1 MILPHC
7 ACWANALF
15 SGQIHRMELE
25 ATAMGY
31 RVFAFLV
38 SFAWVSFLPASS
50 LAAEAGAGPSKAA
63 RKDRPEGENKAEESG
78 EKPAGESY
86 SVVQVGDSVK
96 VVKSTEVGALRDKA
110 NEEFKASLKAY
121 EEAKKAAAKAKKKF
135 TDSKPTKPVFKTV
148 ATALK
153 TEEVAN
159 ALRTK
164 TVQKI
169 ESQKKRDREE
179 RVKARQGG

>member
-1 MILPHC
+1 
-7 ACWANALF
+7 
-15 SGQIHRMELE
+15 MELE

-31 RVFAFLV
+31 RVLAFLV
-38 SFAWVSFLPASS
+38 SFAWVAFLPASS
-50 LAAEAGAGPSKAA
+50 LAAETGGDPSKAA
-63 RKDRPEGENKAEESG
+63 KKDRAEGESKAEDAV

-96 VVKSTEVGALRDKA
+96 VVKSTAVGALRDKA
-110 NEEFKASLKAY
+110 NEDFKASLRAY

-135 TDSKPTKPVFKTV
+135 TDPKPAKPVFKTV
-148 ATALK
+148 ATALR
-153 TEEVAN
+153 TEDVAN

-169 ESQKKRDREE
+169 ESQKKKDREE
-179 RVKARQGG
+179 RAKARQGG